1 MKRLH
6 SRRLLPIVLLL
17 IVLFALIMF
26 TRGEDDVPPNI
37 TPLPDD
43 VVANI
48 RQIYAAGQTMGNQAQ
63 VFALVGDS
71 ITVSDYFLH
80 PIGAGIYDLAEYQ
93 HLQLIIDYFNQPVP
107 GGNSFTRPSAA
118 AGVGWAA
125 WGVFEASL
133 NTSADC
139 VPGEM
144 PLLCEYRVLRP
155 AIALIMF
162 GTNDSGYRTPQQYR
176 QNLQRI
182 VDISVENGIIPL
194 LSTIPDR
201 PEMPATIAAF
211 NQVVRELAET
221 NKLPLW
227 DYHAA
232 LQLLPNQGLAY
243 DNLHP
248 SSPPAPYQA
257 AANFQR
263 QNLQYGYVVRNL
275 TALQLLYQVGWYLQE
290 S

>member
-1 MKRLH
+1 M
-6 SRRLLPIVLLL
+6 RRWLPAFLLLPL
-17 IVLFALIMF
+17 IFAVIML
-26 TRGEDDVPPNI
+26 TRGEDEALPPDFA
-37 TPLPDD
+37 PLPDD
-43 VVANI
+43 VVAHI
-48 RQIYAAGQTMGNQAQ
+48 REIYAAGQAMGNQAH
-63 VFALVGDS
+63 VFAAVGDS

-93 HLQLIIDYFNQPVP
+93 NLRPVIDYFAQPVS
-107 GGNSFTRPSAA
+107 GGNSFTRSSAA

-133 NTSADC
+133 NVSSDC
-139 VPGEM
+139 MPGEI

-155 AIALIMF
+155 SIALVMF
-162 GTNDSGYRTPQQYR
+162 GTNDSGYRTPAQFR
-176 QNLQRI
+176 NDLQRI
-182 VDISVENGIIPL
+182 IDLSVERGIIPI

-201 PEMPATIAAF
+201 PEMPAIIAEF
-211 NQVVRELAET
+211 NRVVRELTET
-221 NKLPLW
+221 NHLPLW
-227 DYHAA
+227 DYNAA
-232 LQLLPNQGLAY
+232 LQLLPNQGLAR

-248 SSPPAPYQA
+248 SSPPEPYKA

-275 TALQLLYQVGWYLQE
+275 TALQMLYQVWWYLQQ

>member
-1 MKRLH
+1 MKILPL
-6 SRRLLPIVLLL
+6 RRWLPVLFLPPL
-17 IVLFALIMF
+17 LFALIMF
-26 TRGEDDVPPNI
+26 TRGQDEDVPPDFA
-37 TPLPDD
+37 PLPDE
-43 VVANI
+43 VVAHLREI
-48 RQIYAAGQTMGNQAQ
+48 HAAGQTMGNQAR

-80 PIGAGIYDLAEYQ
+80 PIGASIYDLAEYS
-93 HLQLIIDYFNQPVP
+93 HLQLIIDYFNQSIS

-144 PLLCEYRVLRP
+144 PLLCEYRVLKP

-162 GTNDSGYRTPQQYR
+162 GTNDSGYRTPEQYR

-182 VDISVENGIIPL
+182 VDISIEKGIIPI

-201 PEMPATIAAF
+201 RKCPPRLPRLTKSCANWRKRIYCRCGITMRRCNCSPMLAWHATICI
-211 NQVVRELAET
+211 
-221 NKLPLW
+221 LPP
-227 DYHAA
+227 HPNRIKP
-232 LQLLPNQGLAY
+232 LLTSNAKIC
-243 DNLHP
+243 NM
-248 SSPPAPYQA
+248 A
-257 AANFQR
+257 
-263 QNLQYGYVVRNL
+263 
-275 TALQLLYQVGWYLQE
+275 T
-290 S
+290 